1 MGKGSTAPAGGTTR
15 TVSLPEYADP
25 YFRRL
30 LKGAE
35 EATQPFYPDDPDT
48 YGDLAGQSTYV
59 PYGGERLADSSAYGD
74 IGTSRAMVRGIAESP
89 IGGLGEAAALQ
100 RRGMAGLEGLAQYNT
115 AAFDPYTGFQAGRAD
130 PYSGF
135 QAGSA
140 DPFSGFKAG
149 RGIEYTGFQA
159 GAADPYAGFRA
170 GRADPFSDFR
180 EAEFTAQTADQY
192 EFDPARQFTGAEVQQ
207 YMDPYMQSVVDIQK
221 REAREDFGRSQAARD
236 AGAIS
241 AGAFGGSRQAIQQ
254 AMAEEG
260 LQEQLGDI
268 QAAGSQA
275 AFQQAMKA
283 FEADRAAQME
293 VDARR
298 AAELGRTQGIGI
310 SEIGRMEAGRA
321 GEAGRVQNA
330 RAAELARTQGIDI
343 AEASRVQQ
351 AEAAE
356 LARTQGISL
365 DEAARIQ
372 GQEAAERARVQ
383 GIDVGEEARVQN
395 ARAQELARTQGI
407 SIDEAARV
415 QRSEAAE
422 LARTQGI
429 SLDEA
434 ARIQASEAAERARV
448 QGIDI
453 SEDARVQNARA
464 SELARTQGISLDEAA
479 RVQQAEAAELA
490 RVQGISLDEAARIQA
505 AEAAERA
512 RVQSAREASRQFG
525 AGQGLAAYQAALGAG
540 RGLVDYGERARAAD
554 IQGAQLLE
562 TIGRDIRGEDQ
573 ARLDLAYQDFLRQ
586 QDYPMR
592 QYERFAGLLSGMPIQ
607 PDISTAT
614 YQAYNPIQQAL
625 GAGISGLGLYRGLT
639 G

>member
-1 MGKGSTAPAGGTTR
+1 MGKGSQQAPAGGTTR
-15 TVSLPEYADP
+15 TVSLPDYADP

-30 LKGAE
+30 LKGSE
-35 EATQPFYPDDPDT
+35 EATQPFYPDDPA

-59 PYGGERLADSSAYGD
+59 PYGDERLADSSAYGD
-74 IGTSRAMVRGIAESP
+74 INTSRAMVRGIAESP

-100 RRGMAGLEGLAQYNT
+100 RRGIAGLEGLANYNT
-115 AAFDPYTGFQAGRAD
+115 AAFNPYMGFQAGSAD

-140 DPFSGFKAG
+140 DPFSDFSAG
-149 RGIEYTGFQA
+149 RGREYTGFTA
-159 GAADPYAGFRA
+159 GEADAYGGFQA

-180 EAEFTAQTADQY
+180 EAQFTAQTADQY
-192 EFDPARQFTGAEVQQ
+192 DFDPARQFSGSEVQQ
-207 YMDPYMQSVVDIQK
+207 YMDPYMQNVVDVQK

-254 AMAEEG
+254 GMAEEG

-268 QAAGSQA
+268 QATGSQA

-283 FEADRAAQME
+283 FETDRAAQME

-298 AAELGRTQGIGI
+298 AAELGRTQGLGI

-330 RAAELARTQGIDI
+330 RASELARTQGITL

-365 DEAARIQ
+365 DEAARVQ
-372 GQEAAERARVQ
+372 GQEATERARVQ
-383 GIDVGEEARVQN
+383 GIDVSEDARVQG

-407 SIDEAARV
+407 SLDEAARI

-434 ARIQASEAAERARV
+434 AR
-448 QGIDI
+448 
-453 SEDARVQNARA
+453 
-464 SELARTQGISLDEAA
+464 
-479 RVQQAEAAELA
+479 VQQA
-490 RVQGISLDEAARIQA
+490 Q
-505 AEAAERA
+505 AAERA

-562 TIGRDIRGEDQ
+562 TVGRDIRGEDQ
-573 ARLDLAYQDFLRQ
+573 AGLDLAYQDFLRQ

-592 QYERFAGLLSGMPIQ
+592 QYERFAGLLSGVPVQ

-625 GAGISGLGLYRGLT
+625 GAGISGLGLYKGLT

>member
-1 MGKGSTAPAGGTTR
+1 MGKGSQQVQSGGTTR

-48 YGDLAGQSTYV
+48 YGDLAGESTYV
-59 PYGGERLADSSAYGD
+59 PYGGERIAGSEDYGD
-74 IGTSRAMVRGIAESP
+74 INTSRAMVRGIAESP
-89 IGGLGEAAALQ
+89 IGGLNEAVALQ
-100 RRGMAGLEGLAQYNT
+100 RRGIAGLEGLANYST
-115 AAFDPYTGFQAGRAD
+115 GAFNPYTGFQAGSAD

-140 DPFSGFKAG
+140 DPFADFSAG
-149 RGIEYTGFQA
+149 RGTEYTDFQA

-170 GRADPFSDFR
+170 GSADPFADFQ
-180 EAEFTAQTADQY
+180 EAKFSAQTADQY
-192 EFDPARQFTGAEVQQ
+192 DFDPARQFSGSEVQQ
-207 YMDPYMQSVVDIQK
+207 YMDPYMQNVVDVQK

-241 AGAFGGSRQAIQQ
+241 AGAFGGSRQAVQQ
-254 AMAEEG
+254 GMAEEG

-283 FEADRAAQME
+283 FESDRAAQMD

-298 AAELGRTQGIGI
+298 AAELGRTQGLNI
-310 SEIGRMEAGRA
+310 SEIGRMETGRA

-330 RAAELARTQGIDI
+330 RAAELARTQGI
-343 AEASRVQQ
+343 
-351 AEAAE
+351 
-356 LARTQGISL
+356 SL
-365 DEAARIQ
+365 
-372 GQEAAERARVQ
+372 
-383 GIDVGEEARVQN
+383 
-395 ARAQELARTQGI
+395 
-407 SIDEAARV
+407 DEAARV

-434 ARIQASEAAERARV
+434 ARIQSSEASERARV
-448 QGIDI
+448 QGIDVA
-453 SEDARVQNARA
+453 EDARVQNARA

-479 RVQQAEAAELA
+479 RIQASEAAELA

-505 AEAAERA
+505 AEASERA

-562 TIGRDIRGEDQ
+562 TIGRDIRSEDQ

>member
-1 MGKGSTAPAGGTTR
+1 MGKGSQQVQSGGTTR
-15 TVSLPEYADP
+15 TVALPEYADP

-48 YGDLAGQSTYV
+48 YGDLAGESTYV
-59 PYGGERLADSSAYGD
+59 PYGGERIAGSDDYGD
-74 IGTSRAMVRGIAESP
+74 INTSRAMVRGIAESP
-89 IGGLGEAAALQ
+89 IGGLNEAAALQ
-100 RRGMAGLEGLAQYNT
+100 RRGIAGLEGLANYNT
-115 AAFDPYTGFQAGRAD
+115 AAFNPYTGFQAGSAD
-130 PYSGF
+130 QYSGF

-140 DPFSGFKAG
+140 DPFADFSAG
-149 RGIEYTGFQA
+149 RGTEYTGFQA
-159 GAADPYAGFRA
+159 GAADPYAGFKA
-170 GRADPFSDFR
+170 GSADPFADFK
-180 EAEFTAQTADQY
+180 EAKFSAQTADQY
-192 EFDPARQFTGAEVQQ
+192 DFDPARQFTGAEVQQ
-207 YMDPYMQSVVDIQK
+207 YMDPYMQNVVDVQK

-254 AMAEEG
+254 GMAEEG

-283 FEADRAAQME
+283 FESDRAAQMD

-298 AAELGRTQGIGI
+298 AAELGRTQGLNI

-330 RAAELARTQGIDI
+330 RAAELARTQGI
-343 AEASRVQQ
+343 
-351 AEAAE
+351 
-356 LARTQGISL
+356 SL
-365 DEAARIQ
+365 
-372 GQEAAERARVQ
+372 
-383 GIDVGEEARVQN
+383 
-395 ARAQELARTQGI
+395 
-407 SIDEAARV
+407 DEAARV

-434 ARIQASEAAERARV
+434 ARVQSSEASERARV
-448 QGIDI
+448 QGIDVA
-453 SEDARVQNARA
+453 EDARVQNARA

-479 RVQQAEAAELA
+479 RVQASEAAELA
-490 RVQGISLDEAARIQA
+490 RTQGISLDEAARVQQ

-562 TIGRDIRGEDQ
+562 TIGRDIRSEDQ

>member
-1 MGKGSTAPAGGTTR
+1 MGKGSQQVQSGGTTR

-48 YGDLAGQSTYV
+48 YGDLAGESTYV
-59 PYGGERLADSSAYGD
+59 PYGGERIADSSDYGD
-74 IGTSRAMVRGIAESP
+74 IGTSRAMVRGIAETP
-89 IGGLGEAAALQ
+89 IGGLDEAVALQ
-100 RRGMAGLEGLAQYNT
+100 RRGIAGLEGLANYNT
-115 AAFDPYTGFQAGRAD
+115 AAFNPYTGFQAGSAD
-130 PYSGF
+130 QYSGF

-140 DPFSGFKAG
+140 DPFADFRAG
-149 RGIEYTGFQA
+149 RGTEYTGFQA

-170 GRADPFSDFR
+170 GSADPFADFK
-180 EAEFTAQTADQY
+180 EAKFSAQTADQY
-192 EFDPARQFTGAEVQQ
+192 DFDPARQFTGAEVQQ
-207 YMDPYMQSVVDIQK
+207 YMDPYMQNVVDVQK

-254 AMAEEG
+254 GMAEEG

-283 FEADRAAQME
+283 FESDRAAQMD

-298 AAELGRTQGIGI
+298 AAELGRTQGLNI

-330 RAAELARTQGIDI
+330 RAAELARTQGI
-343 AEASRVQQ
+343 
-351 AEAAE
+351 
-356 LARTQGISL
+356 SL
-365 DEAARIQ
+365 
-372 GQEAAERARVQ
+372 
-383 GIDVGEEARVQN
+383 
-395 ARAQELARTQGI
+395 
-407 SIDEAARV
+407 DEAARV

-434 ARIQASEAAERARV
+434 ARVQSSEASERARV
-448 QGIDI
+448 QGIDVA
-453 SEDARVQNARA
+453 EDARVQNARA

-479 RVQQAEAAELA
+479 RVQAAEAAELA
-490 RVQGISLDEAARIQA
+490 RTQGISLDEAARVQQ

-562 TIGRDIRGEDQ
+562 TVGRDIRGEDQ

>member
-1 MGKGSTAPAGGTTR
+1 MGKGSQQVQSGGTTR

-48 YGDLAGQSTYV
+48 YGDLAGESTYV
-59 PYGGERLADSSAYGD
+59 PYGGERIAGSDDYGD
-74 IGTSRAMVRGIAESP
+74 INTSRAMVRGIAESP
-89 IGGLGEAAALQ
+89 IGGLNEAAALQ
-100 RRGMAGLEGLAQYNT
+100 RRGIAGLEGLANYNT
-115 AAFDPYTGFQAGRAD
+115 AAFNPYTGFQAGSAD
-130 PYSGF
+130 QYSGF

-140 DPFSGFKAG
+140 DPFADFSAG
-149 RGIEYTGFQA
+149 RGTEYTGFQA
-159 GAADPYAGFRA
+159 GAADPYAGFKA
-170 GRADPFSDFR
+170 GSADPFADFK
-180 EAEFTAQTADQY
+180 EAKFSAQTADQY
-192 EFDPARQFTGAEVQQ
+192 DFDPARQFTGAEVQQ
-207 YMDPYMQSVVDIQK
+207 YMDPYMQNVVDVQK

-254 AMAEEG
+254 GMAEES

-283 FEADRAAQME
+283 FESDRAAQMD

-298 AAELGRTQGIGI
+298 AAELGRTQGLNI

-330 RAAELARTQGIDI
+330 RAAELARTQGI
-343 AEASRVQQ
+343 
-351 AEAAE
+351 
-356 LARTQGISL
+356 SL
-365 DEAARIQ
+365 
-372 GQEAAERARVQ
+372 
-383 GIDVGEEARVQN
+383 
-395 ARAQELARTQGI
+395 
-407 SIDEAARV
+407 DEAARV

-434 ARIQASEAAERARV
+434 ARVQSSEASERARV
-448 QGIDI
+448 QGIDVA
-453 SEDARVQNARA
+453 EDARVQNARA

-479 RVQQAEAAELA
+479 RVQASEAAELA
-490 RVQGISLDEAARIQA
+490 RTQGISLDEAARVQQ

-592 QYERFAGLLSGMPIQ
+592 NYERFAGLLSGMPIQ

>member
-1 MGKGSTAPAGGTTR
+1 MGKGSQQVQSGGTTR

-48 YGDLAGQSTYV
+48 YGDLAGESTYV
-59 PYGGERLADSSAYGD
+59 PYGGERIAGSDDYGD
-74 IGTSRAMVRGIAESP
+74 INTSRAMVRGIAESP
-89 IGGLGEAAALQ
+89 IGGLNEAAALQ
-100 RRGMAGLEGLAQYNT
+100 RRGIAGLEGLANYNT
-115 AAFDPYTGFQAGRAD
+115 AAFNPYTGFQAGSAD
-130 PYSGF
+130 QYSGF

-140 DPFSGFKAG
+140 DPFADFSAG
-149 RGIEYTGFQA
+149 RGTEYTGFQA
-159 GAADPYAGFRA
+159 GAADPYAGFKA
-170 GRADPFSDFR
+170 GSADPFADFK
-180 EAEFTAQTADQY
+180 EAKFSAQTADQY
-192 EFDPARQFTGAEVQQ
+192 DFDPARQFTGAEVQQ
-207 YMDPYMQSVVDIQK
+207 YMDPYMQNVVDVQK

-254 AMAEEG
+254 GMAEEG

-283 FEADRAAQME
+283 FESDRAAQMD

-298 AAELGRTQGIGI
+298 AAELGRTQGLNI

-330 RAAELARTQGIDI
+330 RAAELARTQGI
-343 AEASRVQQ
+343 
-351 AEAAE
+351 
-356 LARTQGISL
+356 SL
-365 DEAARIQ
+365 
-372 GQEAAERARVQ
+372 
-383 GIDVGEEARVQN
+383 
-395 ARAQELARTQGI
+395 
-407 SIDEAARV
+407 DEAARV

-434 ARIQASEAAERARV
+434 ARVQSSEASERARV
-448 QGIDI
+448 QGIDVA
-453 SEDARVQNARA
+453 EDARVQNARA

-479 RVQQAEAAELA
+479 RVQASEAAELA
-490 RVQGISLDEAARIQA
+490 RTQGISLDEAARVQQ

-592 QYERFAGLLSGMPIQ
+592 NYERFAGLLSGMPIQ

>member
-1 MGKGSTAPAGGTTR
+1 MGKGSQQVQSGGTTR

-48 YGDLAGQSTYV
+48 YGDLAGESTYV
-59 PYGGERLADSSAYGD
+59 PYGGERIAPSEDYGD
-74 IGTSRAMVRGIAESP
+74 IGTSRAMVRGIAETP
-89 IGGLGEAAALQ
+89 IGGLDEAVALQ
-100 RRGMAGLEGLAQYNT
+100 RRGIAGLEGLANYNT
-115 AAFDPYTGFQAGRAD
+115 GAFDEYTGFQAGRAD
-130 PYSGF
+130 PYAGF
-135 QAGSA
+135 RAGSA
-140 DPFSGFKAG
+140 DPFADFRAG
-149 RGIEYTGFQA
+149 RGTEYTGFQA
-159 GAADPYAGFRA
+159 GRADPYAGFRA
-170 GRADPFSDFR
+170 GSADPFADFQ
-180 EAEFTAQTADQY
+180 EAKFSAQTADQY
-192 EFDPARQFTGAEVQQ
+192 DFDPARQFSGSEVQQ
-207 YMDPYMQSVVDIQK
+207 YMDPYMQNVVDVQK

-236 AGAIS
+236 ASAVT
-241 AGAFGGSRQAIQQ
+241 AGALGGSRQAVQQ
-254 AMAEEG
+254 GMAEEG
-260 LQEQLGDI
+260 LREQLGDI

-283 FEADRAAQME
+283 FESDRAAQME

-298 AAELGRTQGIGI
+298 AAELGRTQGLNI

-330 RAAELARTQGIDI
+330 RAAELARTQGI
-343 AEASRVQQ
+343 
-351 AEAAE
+351 
-356 LARTQGISL
+356 SL
-365 DEAARIQ
+365 
-372 GQEAAERARVQ
+372 
-383 GIDVGEEARVQN
+383 
-395 ARAQELARTQGI
+395 
-407 SIDEAARV
+407 DEAARV

-434 ARIQASEAAERARV
+434 ARIQSSEAAERARV
-448 QGIDI
+448 QGIDVA
-453 SEDARVQNARA
+453 EDARVQNARA
-464 SELARTQGISLDEAA
+464 AELARTQGISLDEAA
-479 RVQQAEAAELA
+479 RVQAAEAAELA
-490 RVQGISLDEAARIQA
+490 RVQGISLDEAARVQA

>member
-1 MGKGSTAPAGGTTR
+1 MGKGSQQQTVPAGGTTR

-48 YGDLAGQSTYV
+48 YGDLAGESTYV
-59 PYGGERLADSSAYGD
+59 PYGGERIAGSEDYGD

-89 IGGLGEAAALQ
+89 IGGLGEAAELQ
-100 RRGMAGLEGLAQYNT
+100 RRGIAGLEGLANYNT

-140 DPFSGFKAG
+140 DPFAGFN
-149 RGIEYTGFQA
+149 ESQFQA
-159 GAADPYAGFRA
+159 QRA
-170 GRADPFSDFR
+170 S
-180 EAEFTAQTADQY
+180 EFG
-192 EFDPARQFTGAEVQQ
+192 FDPARQFTGAEVQQ
-207 YMDPYMQSVVDIQK
+207 YMDPYMQNVVDVQK

-236 AGAIS
+236 AGAVT
-241 AGAFGGSRQAIQQ
+241 AGAFGGSRQAVQQ
-254 AMAEEG
+254 GMAEEG
-260 LQEQLGDI
+260 LREQLGDI

-283 FEADRAAQME
+283 FESDRAAQMD

-298 AAELGRTQGIGI
+298 AAEAARVQGIDIGEVARTEASSAAEAARTQ
-310 SEIGRMEAGRA
+310 
-321 GEAGRVQNA
+321 QA
-330 RAAELARTQGIDI
+330 RASELARTQGISLD
-343 AEASRVQQ
+343 EAARVQS

-372 GQEAAERARVQ
+372 
-383 GIDVGEEARVQN
+383 N
-395 ARAQELARTQGI
+395 
-407 SIDEAARV
+407 
-415 QRSEAAE
+415 
-422 LARTQGI
+422 
-429 SLDEA
+429 
-434 ARIQASEAAERARV
+434 
-448 QGIDI
+448 
-453 SEDARVQNARA
+453 
-464 SELARTQGISLDEAA
+464 
-479 RVQQAEAAELA
+479 
-490 RVQGISLDEAARIQA
+490 

-512 RVQSAREASRQFG
+512 RVQSSREASRQFG
-525 AGQGLAAYQAALGAG
+525 AGQGLAAYQAALAAG

-562 TIGRDIRGEDQ
+562 TVGRDIRSEDQ

-592 QYERFAGLLSGMPIQ
+592 QYERFAAMLSGVPIQ

-625 GAGISGLGLYRGLT
+625 GTGISALGLYKGLA

>member
-1 MGKGSTAPAGGTTR
+1 MGKGSQQVQSGGTTR

-48 YGDLAGQSTYV
+48 YGDLAGESTYV
-59 PYGGERLADSSAYGD
+59 PYGGERIAGSEDYGD
-74 IGTSRAMVRGIAESP
+74 INTSRAMVRGIAESP
-89 IGGLGEAAALQ
+89 IGGLNEAVALQ
-100 RRGMAGLEGLAQYNT
+100 RRGIAGLEGLANYST
-115 AAFDPYTGFQAGRAD
+115 GAFNPYTGFQAGSAD

-140 DPFSGFKAG
+140 DPFADFSAG
-149 RGIEYTGFQA
+149 RGTEYTDFQA

-170 GRADPFSDFR
+170 GSADPFADFQ
-180 EAEFTAQTADQY
+180 EAKFSAQTADQY
-192 EFDPARQFTGAEVQQ
+192 DFDPARQFSGSEVQQ
-207 YMDPYMQSVVDIQK
+207 YMDPYMQNVVDVQK

-241 AGAFGGSRQAIQQ
+241 AGAFGGSRQAVQQ
-254 AMAEEG
+254 GMAEEG

-283 FEADRAAQME
+283 FESDRAAQMD

-298 AAELGRTQGIGI
+298 AAELGRTQGLNI
-310 SEIGRMEAGRA
+310 SEIGRMETGRA

-330 RAAELARTQGIDI
+330 RAAELARTQGI
-343 AEASRVQQ
+343 
-351 AEAAE
+351 
-356 LARTQGISL
+356 SL
-365 DEAARIQ
+365 
-372 GQEAAERARVQ
+372 
-383 GIDVGEEARVQN
+383 
-395 ARAQELARTQGI
+395 
-407 SIDEAARV
+407 DEAARV

-434 ARIQASEAAERARV
+434 ARIQSSEASERARV
-448 QGIDI
+448 QGIDVA
-453 SEDARVQNARA
+453 EDARVQNARA

-479 RVQQAEAAELA
+479 RIQASEAAELA

-505 AEAAERA
+505 AEASERA

>member
-1 MGKGSTAPAGGTTR
+1 MGKGSQQAPAGGTTR
-15 TVSLPEYADP
+15 TVSLPDYADP

-30 LKGAE
+30 LKGSE
-35 EATQPFYPDDPDT
+35 EATQPFYPDDPA
-48 YGDLAGQSTYV
+48 YGDLAGESTYV
-59 PYGGERLADSSAYGD
+59 PYGGERIAGSSNYGD
-74 IGTSRAMVRGIAESP
+74 INTSRAMVRGIAESP

-100 RRGMAGLEGLAQYNT
+100 RRGIAGLEGLANYNT
-115 AAFDPYTGFQAGRAD
+115 AAFNPYTGFQAGSAD
-130 PYSGF
+130 PYGGF

-140 DPFSGFKAG
+140 DPFSDFSAG
-149 RGIEYTGFQA
+149 RGREYTGFTA
-159 GAADPYAGFRA
+159 GEADAYGGFQA

-180 EAEFTAQTADQY
+180 EAQFTAQTADQY
-192 EFDPARQFTGAEVQQ
+192 DFDPARQFSGSEVQQ
-207 YMDPYMQSVVDIQK
+207 YMDPYMQNVVDVQK

-241 AGAFGGSRQAIQQ
+241 AGAFGGSRQAVQQ
-254 AMAEEG
+254 GMAEEG

-283 FEADRAAQME
+283 FESDRAAQME

-330 RAAELARTQGIDI
+330 RA
-343 AEASRVQQ
+343 S
-351 AEAAE
+351 E

-365 DEAARIQ
+365 
-372 GQEAAERARVQ
+372 
-383 GIDVGEEARVQN
+383 
-395 ARAQELARTQGI
+395 
-407 SIDEAARV
+407 DEAARV

-434 ARIQASEAAERARV
+434 ARIQSSEASERARV
-448 QGIDI
+448 QGIDVA
-453 SEDARVQNARA
+453 EDARVQNARA
-464 SELARTQGISLDEAA
+464 AELARTQGISLDEAA
-479 RVQQAEAAELA
+479 RVQASEAAELA

-505 AEAAERA
+505 AEASERA

-562 TIGRDIRGEDQ
+562 TVGRDIRGEDQ

-592 QYERFAGLLSGMPIQ
+592 QYERFAGLLSGVPVQ

-625 GAGISGLGLYRGLT
+625 GAGISGLGLYKGLT

>member
-1 MGKGSTAPAGGTTR
+1 MGKGSQQAPAGETTR
-15 TVSLPEYADP
+15 TISLPDYADP

-30 LKGAE
+30 LKGSE
-35 EATQPFYPDDPDT
+35 EATQPFYPDDPA

-59 PYGGERLADSSAYGD
+59 PYGDERLADSSAYGD
-74 IGTSRAMVRGIAESP
+74 INTSRAMVRGIAESP

-100 RRGMAGLEGLAQYNT
+100 RRGIAGLEGLANYNT
-115 AAFDPYTGFQAGRAD
+115 AAFNPYMGFQAGSAD

-140 DPFSGFKAG
+140 DPFSDFSAG
-149 RGIEYTGFQA
+149 RGREYTGFTA
-159 GAADPYAGFRA
+159 GEADAYGGFQA

-180 EAEFTAQTADQY
+180 EAQFTAQTADQY
-192 EFDPARQFTGAEVQQ
+192 DFDPARQFSGSEVQQ
-207 YMDPYMQSVVDIQK
+207 YMDPYMQNVVDVQK

-254 AMAEEG
+254 GMAEEG

-268 QAAGSQA
+268 QATGSQA

-283 FEADRAAQME
+283 FETDRAAQME

-298 AAELGRTQGIGI
+298 AAELGRTQGLGI

-330 RAAELARTQGIDI
+330 RASELARTQGITL

-365 DEAARIQ
+365 DEAARVQ
-372 GQEAAERARVQ
+372 GQEATERARVQ
-383 GIDVGEEARVQN
+383 GIDVSEDARVQG

-407 SIDEAARV
+407 SLDEAARI

-434 ARIQASEAAERARV
+434 AR
-448 QGIDI
+448 
-453 SEDARVQNARA
+453 
-464 SELARTQGISLDEAA
+464 
-479 RVQQAEAAELA
+479 VQQA
-490 RVQGISLDEAARIQA
+490 Q
-505 AEAAERA
+505 AAERA

-562 TIGRDIRGEDQ
+562 TVGRDIRGEDQ
-573 ARLDLAYQDFLRQ
+573 AGLDLAYQDFLRQ

-592 QYERFAGLLSGMPIQ
+592 QYERFAGLLSGVPVQ

-625 GAGISGLGLYRGLT
+625 GAGISGLGLYKGLT

>member
-1 MGKGSTAPAGGTTR
+1 MGKGSQQAPAGGTTR
-15 TVSLPEYADP
+15 TVSLPDYADP

-30 LKGAE
+30 LKGSE
-35 EATQPFYPDDPDT
+35 EATQPFYPDDPA
-48 YGDLAGQSTYV
+48 YGDLAGESTYV
-59 PYGGERLADSSAYGD
+59 PYGGERIAGSSNYGD
-74 IGTSRAMVRGIAESP
+74 INTSRAMVRGIAESP

-100 RRGMAGLEGLAQYNT
+100 RRGIAGLEGLANYNT
-115 AAFDPYTGFQAGRAD
+115 AAFNPYTGFQAGSAD
-130 PYSGF
+130 PYGGF

-140 DPFSGFKAG
+140 DPFSDFSAG
-149 RGIEYTGFQA
+149 RGREYTGFTAGEADAYGGFQA
-159 GAADPYAGFRA
+159 GT
-170 GRADPFSDFR
+170 ADPFSDFR
-180 EAEFTAQTADQY
+180 EAQFTAQTADQY
-192 EFDPARQFTGAEVQQ
+192 DFDPARQFSGSEIQQ
-207 YMDPYMQSVVDIQK
+207 YMDPYMQNVVDVQK

-236 AGAIS
+236 ASAVT
-241 AGAFGGSRQAIQQ
+241 AGALGGSRQAVQQ
-254 AMAEEG
+254 GMAEEG

-283 FEADRAAQME
+283 FESDRAAQME

-298 AAELGRTQGIGI
+298 AAELGRTQGLNI

-330 RAAELARTQGIDI
+330 RA
-343 AEASRVQQ
+343 S
-351 AEAAE
+351 E

-365 DEAARIQ
+365 
-372 GQEAAERARVQ
+372 
-383 GIDVGEEARVQN
+383 
-395 ARAQELARTQGI
+395 
-407 SIDEAARV
+407 DEAARV

-434 ARIQASEAAERARV
+434 ARIQSSEASERARV
-448 QGIDI
+448 QGIDVA
-453 SEDARVQNARA
+453 EDARVQNARA
-464 SELARTQGISLDEAA
+464 AELARTQGISLDEAA
-479 RVQQAEAAELA
+479 RVQASEAAELA

-505 AEAAERA
+505 AEASERA

-562 TIGRDIRGEDQ
+562 TVGRDIRGEDQ

-592 QYERFAGLLSGMPIQ
+592 QYERFAGLLSGVPVQ

-614 YQAYNPIQQAL
+614 YQTYNPIQQAL
-625 GAGISGLGLYRGLT
+625 GAGISGLGLYRGLSE
-639 G
+639 

>member
-1 MGKGSTAPAGGTTR
+1 MGKGSQQAPAGETTR
-15 TVSLPEYADP
+15 TISLPDYADP

-100 RRGMAGLEGLAQYNT
+100 RRGIAGLEGLANYNT
-115 AAFDPYTGFQAGRAD
+115 AAFSPYTGFQAGSAD
-130 PYSGF
+130 PYGGF

-140 DPFSGFKAG
+140 DPFSDFSAG
-149 RGIEYTGFQA
+149 RGREYTGFTA
-159 GAADPYAGFRA
+159 GEADAYGGFQA

-180 EAEFTAQTADQY
+180 EAQFTAQTADQY
-192 EFDPARQFTGAEVQQ
+192 DFDPARQFSGSEVQQ
-207 YMDPYMQSVVDIQK
+207 YMDPYMQNVVDVQK

-236 AGAIS
+236 AGAVS

-254 AMAEEG
+254 GMAEEG

-275 AFQQAMKA
+275 AFQQAMRA

-330 RAAELARTQGIDI
+330 RA
-343 AEASRVQQ
+343 S
-351 AEAAE
+351 E

-365 DEAARIQ
+365 
-372 GQEAAERARVQ
+372 
-383 GIDVGEEARVQN
+383 
-395 ARAQELARTQGI
+395 
-407 SIDEAARV
+407 DEAARV

-434 ARIQASEAAERARV
+434 ARVQGQEATERARV

-479 RVQQAEAAELA
+479 RIQRSEAAELA
-490 RVQGISLDEAARIQA
+490 RTQGISLDEAARVQQA
-505 AEAAERA
+505 QAAERA

-562 TIGRDIRGEDQ
+562 TVGRDIRGEDQ
-573 ARLDLAYQDFLRQ
+573 AGLDLAYQDFLRQ

-592 QYERFAGLLSGMPIQ
+592 QYERFAGLLSGVPIQ

>member
-1 MGKGSTAPAGGTTR
+1 MGKGSQQVQSGGTTR

-30 LKGAE
+30 LQGAE

-48 YGDLAGQSTYV
+48 YGDLAGESTYV
-59 PYGGERLADSSAYGD
+59 PYGGERIAGSEDYGD
-74 IGTSRAMVRGIAESP
+74 INTSRAMVRGIAESP
-89 IGGLGEAAALQ
+89 IGGLDEAVALQ
-100 RRGMAGLEGLAQYNT
+100 RRGIAGLEGLANYNT
-115 AAFDPYTGFQAGRAD
+115 AAFNPYTGFQAGSAD
-130 PYSGF
+130 QYSGF

-140 DPFSGFKAG
+140 DPFADFSAG
-149 RGIEYTGFQA
+149 RGTEYTGFQA
-159 GAADPYAGFRA
+159 GSADPYAGFRA
-170 GRADPFSDFR
+170 GSADPFSDFQ
-180 EAEFTAQTADQY
+180 EAKFSAQTASQY
-192 EFDPARQFTGAEVQQ
+192 NFDPARQFSGSEVQQ
-207 YMDPYMQSVVDIQK
+207 YMDPYMQNVVDVQK

-241 AGAFGGSRQAIQQ
+241 AGAFGGSRQAVQQ
-254 AMAEEG
+254 GMAEEG

-283 FEADRAAQME
+283 FESDRAAQME

-298 AAELGRTQGIGI
+298 AGELGRTQGLNI

-330 RAAELARTQGIDI
+330 RAAELARTQGI
-343 AEASRVQQ
+343 
-351 AEAAE
+351 
-356 LARTQGISL
+356 SL
-365 DEAARIQ
+365 
-372 GQEAAERARVQ
+372 
-383 GIDVGEEARVQN
+383 
-395 ARAQELARTQGI
+395 
-407 SIDEAARV
+407 DEAARV

-434 ARIQASEAAERARV
+434 ARVQSSEASERARV
-448 QGIDI
+448 QGIDVA
-453 SEDARVQNARA
+453 EDARVQNSRA
-464 SELARTQGISLDEAA
+464 AELARTQGISLDEAA
-479 RVQQAEAAELA
+479 RVQQSEAAELA
-490 RVQGISLDEAARIQA
+490 RVQGISLDEAARIQQS
-505 AEAAERA
+505 EAAERA

-562 TIGRDIRGEDQ
+562 TVGRDIRGEDQ

-614 YQAYNPIQQAL
+614 YQSYNPIQQAL

>member
-1 MGKGSTAPAGGTTR
+1 MGKGSQQVQSGGTTR

-48 YGDLAGQSTYV
+48 YGDLAGESTYV
-59 PYGGERLADSSAYGD
+59 PYGGERIAGSEDYGD
-74 IGTSRAMVRGIAESP
+74 INTSRAMVRGIAETP
-89 IGGLGEAAALQ
+89 IGGLDEAVALQ
-100 RRGMAGLEGLAQYNT
+100 RRGIAGLEGLANYNA
-115 AAFDPYTGFQAGRAD
+115 AAFNPYTGFQAGSAD

-140 DPFSGFKAG
+140 DPFSDFRAGRGTRYTGFQAGAADPYAGFQAGAADPFSDFKAG
-149 RGIEYTGFQA
+149 RGIEYTGFEA

-192 EFDPARQFTGAEVQQ
+192 DFDPARQFTGAEVQQ
-207 YMDPYMQSVVDIQK
+207 YMDPYMQNVVDVQK

-236 AGAIS
+236 AAAIG

-254 AMAEEG
+254 GMAEEG

-283 FEADRAAQME
+283 FEADRAAQMD

-298 AAELGRTQGIGI
+298 AAELARTQGIGI

-343 AEASRVQQ
+343 AEAARVQQ

-383 GIDVGEEARVQN
+383 GIDIGEEARVQN
-395 ARAQELARTQGI
+395 ARAAELARTQGI
-407 SIDEAARV
+407 SLDEAARV
-415 QRSEAAE
+415 QAAEAAE

-434 ARIQASEAAERARV
+434 AR
-448 QGIDI
+448 
-453 SEDARVQNARA
+453 
-464 SELARTQGISLDEAA
+464 
-479 RVQQAEAAELA
+479 VQQ
-490 RVQGISLDEAARIQA
+490 

-592 QYERFAGLLSGMPIQ
+592 QYERFAGLLSGVPIQ
-607 PDISTAT
+607 PDISTAS

>member
-1 MGKGSTAPAGGTTR
+1 MGKGSQQAPAGGTTR
-15 TVSLPEYADP
+15 TVSLPDYADP

-30 LKGAE
+30 LKGSE
-35 EATQPFYPDDPDT
+35 EATQPFYPDDPA
-48 YGDLAGQSTYV
+48 YGDLAGESTYV
-59 PYGGERLADSSAYGD
+59 PYGGERIAGSEDYGD

-100 RRGMAGLEGLAQYNT
+100 RRGIAGLEGLANYNT
-115 AAFDPYTGFQAGRAD
+115 AAFNPYMGFQAGSAD

-140 DPFSGFKAG
+140 DPFSGFSAG
-149 RGIEYTGFQA
+149 RGREYTGFTA
-159 GAADPYAGFRA
+159 GEADAYGGFQA

-180 EAEFTAQTADQY
+180 EAQFTAQTADQY
-192 EFDPARQFTGAEVQQ
+192 DFDPARQFSGSEVQQ
-207 YMDPYMQSVVDIQK
+207 YMDPYMQNVVDVQK

-254 AMAEEG
+254 GMAEEG

-268 QAAGSQA
+268 QATGSQA

-283 FEADRAAQME
+283 FETDRAAQME

-298 AAELGRTQGIGI
+298 AAELGRTQGLGI

-330 RAAELARTQGIDI
+330 RASELARTQGITL

-365 DEAARIQ
+365 DEAARVQ
-372 GQEAAERARVQ
+372 GQEATERARVQ
-383 GIDVGEEARVQN
+383 GIDVSEDARVQG

-407 SIDEAARV
+407 SLDEAARI

-434 ARIQASEAAERARV
+434 AR
-448 QGIDI
+448 
-453 SEDARVQNARA
+453 
-464 SELARTQGISLDEAA
+464 
-479 RVQQAEAAELA
+479 VQQA
-490 RVQGISLDEAARIQA
+490 Q
-505 AEAAERA
+505 AAERA

-562 TIGRDIRGEDQ
+562 TVGRDIRGEDQ

-592 QYERFAGLLSGMPIQ
+592 QYERFAGLLSGVPVQ

-625 GAGISGLGLYRGLT
+625 GAGISGLGLYKGLA

>member
-1 MGKGSTAPAGGTTR
+1 MGKGSQQAPAGGTTR
-15 TVSLPEYADP
+15 TISLPDYADP

-30 LKGAE
+30 LKGSE

-74 IGTSRAMVRGIAESP
+74 INTSRAMVRGIAESP

-100 RRGMAGLEGLAQYNT
+100 RRGIAGLEGLANYNT
-115 AAFDPYTGFQAGRAD
+115 AAFNPYTGFKAGSAD
-130 PYSGF
+130 PYGGF

-140 DPFSGFKAG
+140 DPFSGFKRQLG
-149 RGIEYTGFQA
+149 TEYTGFTEGEADAYGGFQA
-159 GAADPYAGFRA
+159 GK
-170 GRADPFSDFR
+170 ADPFSDFR
-180 EAEFTAQTADQY
+180 EAQFTAQTADQY
-192 EFDPARQFTGAEVQQ
+192 DFDPARQFSGAEVQQ
-207 YMDPYMQSVVDIQK
+207 YMDPYMQNVVDIQK

-241 AGAFGGSRQAIQQ
+241 AGAFGGSRQAVQQ
-254 AMAEEG
+254 RMAEEG

-275 AFQQAMKA
+275 AFQQAMRA

-298 AAELGRTQGIGI
+298 AAELGRTQGLGI

-330 RAAELARTQGIDI
+330 RA
-343 AEASRVQQ
+343 S
-351 AEAAE
+351 E

-365 DEAARIQ
+365 
-372 GQEAAERARVQ
+372 
-383 GIDVGEEARVQN
+383 
-395 ARAQELARTQGI
+395 
-407 SIDEAARV
+407 DEAARV

-434 ARIQASEAAERARV
+434 ARVQGQEATERARV
-448 QGIDI
+448 QGIDV
-453 SEDARVQNARA
+453 SEAGRVQNARA

-479 RVQQAEAAELA
+479 RVQAAEAAELA
-490 RVQGISLDEAARIQA
+490 RTQGISLDEAARVQQA
-505 AEAAERA
+505 QAAERA

-562 TIGRDIRGEDQ
+562 TVGRDIRGEDQ

-592 QYERFAGLLSGMPIQ
+592 QYERFAGLLSGVPIQ

>member
-1 MGKGSTAPAGGTTR
+1 MGKGSQQVQSGGTTR

-48 YGDLAGQSTYV
+48 YGDLAGESTYV
-59 PYGGERLADSSAYGD
+59 PYGGERIAGSEDYGD
-74 IGTSRAMVRGIAESP
+74 INTSRAMVRGIAESP
-89 IGGLGEAAALQ
+89 IGGLNEAVALQ
-100 RRGMAGLEGLAQYNT
+100 RRGIAGLEGLANYST
-115 AAFDPYTGFQAGRAD
+115 GAFNPYTGFQAGSAD

-140 DPFSGFKAG
+140 DPFADFSAG
-149 RGIEYTGFQA
+149 RGTEYTDFQA

-170 GRADPFSDFR
+170 GSADPFADFQ
-180 EAEFTAQTADQY
+180 EAKFSAQTADQY
-192 EFDPARQFTGAEVQQ
+192 DFDPARQFSGSEVQQ
-207 YMDPYMQSVVDIQK
+207 YMDPYMQNVVDVQK

-241 AGAFGGSRQAIQQ
+241 AGAFGGSRQAVQQ
-254 AMAEEG
+254 GMAEEG

-283 FEADRAAQME
+283 FESDRAAQMD

-298 AAELGRTQGIGI
+298 AAELGRTQGLNI
-310 SEIGRMEAGRA
+310 SEIGRMETGRA

-330 RAAELARTQGIDI
+330 RA
-343 AEASRVQQ
+343 S
-351 AEAAE
+351 E

-365 DEAARIQ
+365 
-372 GQEAAERARVQ
+372 
-383 GIDVGEEARVQN
+383 
-395 ARAQELARTQGI
+395 
-407 SIDEAARV
+407 DEAARV

-434 ARIQASEAAERARV
+434 ARIQSSEASERARV
-448 QGIDI
+448 QGIDVA
-453 SEDARVQNARA
+453 EDARVQNARA

-479 RVQQAEAAELA
+479 RVQAAEAAELA
-490 RVQGISLDEAARIQA
+490 RTQGISLDEAARVQQ

>member
-1 MGKGSTAPAGGTTR
+1 MGKGSQQAPAGETTR
-15 TVSLPEYADP
+15 TISLPDYADP

-30 LKGAE
+30 LKGSE
-35 EATQPFYPDDPDT
+35 EATQPFYPDDPA

-74 IGTSRAMVRGIAESP
+74 INTSRAMVRGIAESP

-100 RRGMAGLEGLAQYNT
+100 RRGIAGLEGLANYNT
-115 AAFDPYTGFQAGRAD
+115 AAFNPYMGFQAGAAD

-140 DPFSGFKAG
+140 DPFSDFSAG
-149 RGIEYTGFQA
+149 RGREYTGFTA
-159 GAADPYAGFRA
+159 GEADAYGGFQA

-180 EAEFTAQTADQY
+180 EAQFTAQTADQY
-192 EFDPARQFTGAEVQQ
+192 DFDPARQFSGSEVQQ
-207 YMDPYMQSVVDIQK
+207 YMDPYMQNVVDVQK

-254 AMAEEG
+254 GMAEEG

-268 QAAGSQA
+268 QATGSQA

-283 FEADRAAQME
+283 FETDRAAQME

-298 AAELGRTQGIGI
+298 AAELGRTQGLGI

-330 RAAELARTQGIDI
+330 RASELARTQGITL

-365 DEAARIQ
+365 DEAARVQ
-372 GQEAAERARVQ
+372 GQEATERARVQ
-383 GIDVGEEARVQN
+383 GIDVSEDARVQG

-407 SIDEAARV
+407 SLDEAARI

-434 ARIQASEAAERARV
+434 AR
-448 QGIDI
+448 
-453 SEDARVQNARA
+453 
-464 SELARTQGISLDEAA
+464 
-479 RVQQAEAAELA
+479 VQQA
-490 RVQGISLDEAARIQA
+490 Q
-505 AEAAERA
+505 AAERA

-562 TIGRDIRGEDQ
+562 TVGRDIRGEDQ
-573 ARLDLAYQDFLRQ
+573 AGLDLAYQDFLRQ

-592 QYERFAGLLSGMPIQ
+592 QYERFAGLLSGVPVQ

>member
-1 MGKGSTAPAGGTTR
+1 MGKGSQQAPAGGTTR
-15 TVSLPEYADP
+15 TVSLPDYADP
-25 YFRRL
+25 YFQRL
-30 LKGAE
+30 LKGSE
-35 EATQPFYPDDPDT
+35 EATQPFYPDDPA
-48 YGDLAGQSTYV
+48 YGDLAGESTYV
-59 PYGGERLADSSAYGD
+59 PYGGERIAPSEDYGD

-89 IGGLGEAAALQ
+89 IGGLNEAAALQ
-100 RRGMAGLEGLAQYNT
+100 RRGIAGLEGLANYNT
-115 AAFDPYTGFQAGRAD
+115 AAFNPYTGFQAGRAD
-130 PYSGF
+130 PYAGF
-135 QAGSA
+135 RAGSA
-140 DPFSGFKAG
+140 DPFADFRAG
-149 RGIEYTGFQA
+149 RGTEYTGFQA
-159 GAADPYAGFRA
+159 GRADPYAGFRA
-170 GRADPFSDFR
+170 GSADPFADFQ
-180 EAEFTAQTADQY
+180 EAKFSAQTADQY
-192 EFDPARQFTGAEVQQ
+192 DFDPARQFSGSEVQQ
-207 YMDPYMQSVVDIQK
+207 YMDPYMQNVVDVQK

-236 AGAIS
+236 AGAIN
-241 AGAFGGSRQAIQQ
+241 AGAFGGSRQAVQQ
-254 AMAEEG
+254 GMAEEG

-283 FEADRAAQME
+283 FESDRAAQME

-298 AAELGRTQGIGI
+298 ASELGRTQGLNI

-330 RAAELARTQGIDI
+330 RA
-343 AEASRVQQ
+343 S
-351 AEAAE
+351 E

-365 DEAARIQ
+365 
-372 GQEAAERARVQ
+372 
-383 GIDVGEEARVQN
+383 
-395 ARAQELARTQGI
+395 
-407 SIDEAARV
+407 DEAARV

-434 ARIQASEAAERARV
+434 ARIQSSEASERARV
-448 QGIDI
+448 QGIDVA
-453 SEDARVQNARA
+453 EDARVQNARA
-464 SELARTQGISLDEAA
+464 AELARTQGISLDEAA
-479 RVQQAEAAELA
+479 RVQASEAAELA
-490 RVQGISLDEAARIQA
+490 RVQGISLDEAARVQQ

-525 AGQGLAAYQAALGAG
+525 AGQGLAAYQAALAAG

-592 QYERFAGLLSGMPIQ
+592 QYERFAGLLSGVPIQ

-625 GAGISGLGLYRGLT
+625 GTGISALGLYKGLS

>member
-1 MGKGSTAPAGGTTR
+1 MGKGSQQAPAGETTR
-15 TVSLPEYADP
+15 TISLPDYADP

-30 LKGAE
+30 LKGSE
-35 EATQPFYPDDPDT
+35 EATQPFYPDDPA

-74 IGTSRAMVRGIAESP
+74 INTSRAMVRGIAESP

-100 RRGMAGLEGLAQYNT
+100 RRGIAGLEGLANYNT
-115 AAFDPYTGFQAGRAD
+115 AAFNPYMGFQAGAAD

-140 DPFSGFKAG
+140 DPFSDFSAG
-149 RGIEYTGFQA
+149 RGREYTGFTA
-159 GAADPYAGFRA
+159 GEADAYGGFQA

-180 EAEFTAQTADQY
+180 EAQFTAQTADQY
-192 EFDPARQFTGAEVQQ
+192 DFDPARQFSGSEVQQ
-207 YMDPYMQSVVDIQK
+207 YMDPYMQNVVDVQK

-254 AMAEEG
+254 GMAEEG

-268 QAAGSQA
+268 QATGSQA

-283 FEADRAAQME
+283 FETDRAAQME

-298 AAELGRTQGIGI
+298 AAELGRTQGLGI

-330 RAAELARTQGIDI
+330 RASELARTQGITL

-365 DEAARIQ
+365 DEAARVQ
-372 GQEAAERARVQ
+372 GQEATERARVQ
-383 GIDVGEEARVQN
+383 GIDVSEDARVQG

-407 SIDEAARV
+407 SLDEAARI

-434 ARIQASEAAERARV
+434 AR
-448 QGIDI
+448 
-453 SEDARVQNARA
+453 
-464 SELARTQGISLDEAA
+464 
-479 RVQQAEAAELA
+479 VQQA
-490 RVQGISLDEAARIQA
+490 Q
-505 AEAAERA
+505 AAERA

-562 TIGRDIRGEDQ
+562 TVGRDIRGEDQ
-573 ARLDLAYQDFLRQ
+573 AGLDLAYQDFLRQ

-592 QYERFAGLLSGMPIQ
+592 QYERFAGLLSGVPVQ
-607 PDISTAT
+607 PGISTAT

>member
-1 MGKGSTAPAGGTTR
+1 MGKGSQQAPAGGTTR
-15 TVSLPEYADP
+15 TVSLPDYADP

-30 LKGAE
+30 LKGSE
-35 EATQPFYPDDPDT
+35 EATQPFYPDDPA
-48 YGDLAGQSTYV
+48 YGDLAGESTYV
-59 PYGGERLADSSAYGD
+59 PYGGERIAGSSNYGD
-74 IGTSRAMVRGIAESP
+74 INTSRAMVRGIAESP

-100 RRGMAGLEGLAQYNT
+100 RRGIAGLEGLANYNT
-115 AAFDPYTGFQAGRAD
+115 AAFNPYTGFQAGSAD
-130 PYSGF
+130 PYGGF

-140 DPFSGFKAG
+140 DPFSDFSAG
-149 RGIEYTGFQA
+149 RGREYTGFTA
-159 GAADPYAGFRA
+159 GEADAYGGFQA

-180 EAEFTAQTADQY
+180 EAQFTAQTADQY
-192 EFDPARQFTGAEVQQ
+192 DFDPARQFSGSEVQQ
-207 YMDPYMQSVVDIQK
+207 YMDPYMQNVVDVQK

-241 AGAFGGSRQAIQQ
+241 AGAFGGSRQAVQQ
-254 AMAEEG
+254 GMAEEG

-283 FEADRAAQME
+283 FESDRAAQME

-330 RAAELARTQGIDI
+330 RA
-343 AEASRVQQ
+343 S
-351 AEAAE
+351 E

-365 DEAARIQ
+365 
-372 GQEAAERARVQ
+372 
-383 GIDVGEEARVQN
+383 
-395 ARAQELARTQGI
+395 
-407 SIDEAARV
+407 DEAARV

-434 ARIQASEAAERARV
+434 ARIQSSEASERARV
-448 QGIDI
+448 QGIDVA
-453 SEDARVQNARA
+453 EDARVQNARA
-464 SELARTQGISLDEAA
+464 AELARTQGISLDEAA
-479 RVQQAEAAELA
+479 RVQASEAAELA

-505 AEAAERA
+505 AEASERA

-554 IQGAQLLE
+554 IQGAKLLE
-562 TIGRDIRGEDQ
+562 TVGRDIRGEDQ

-592 QYERFAGLLSGMPIQ
+592 QYERFAGLLSGVPVQ

-625 GAGISGLGLYRGLT
+625 GAGISGLGLYKGLT